1 MPYDLFI
8 SYSRCDNVNNRVT
21 ELKNQI
27 ETDYL
32 EFAKEPLNCFF
43 DQEEIKGMDN
53 WPYRLQQGLKDSH
66 LMLIILSPNYLT
78 STYCECEIVEY
89 LKYEY
94 SRGVA
99 GDGVAQV
106 YFMEIPGIDDE
117 GFRAKAAQWLEKVS
131 RRQRID
137 LRPWRDEGADSL
149 KRIDVKKRLE
159 ELKESLRK
167 RITRMRVISEVPG
180 NLPAPNPRFV
190 GREREMEMLHKATA
204 LGQLGVITAVHGV
217 GGLGKTAI
225 AFQYAYA
232 YANFYPG
239 GRWYLGCAN
248 ETNLAS
254 VIKRLDADLNITLT
268 EDEKKDDTRGAKRIL
283 NELYNR
289 AVENAEKA
297 NSKSN
302 ITETVKEFIK
312 PAVLLILDNVDHPEL
327 IQPPCSDIIS
337 GKEWLKIL
345 VTTRMGP
352 EELGEDETTQ
362 KLLSIDEL
370 PFDDGVSLIE
380 SYQLGGRFKNSEE
393 KEKAG
398 EIIKLLGGFT
408 LAVEVAAL
416 YLYEKKGRVS
426 CAEFLDVLKSNG
438 VDYFGE
444 HTNKQ
449 LSHTKLISATL
460 APTLDTLSPEE
471 SLILNYAA
479 LLPPDSIPLPW
490 LKELVAKEYPQLCE
504 VEMAGIDN
512 LWISTINHLLSLRL
526 LQVSEVDNE
535 SNYPRIVRM
544 HRLVGELVRNT
555 DSDIESHR
563 GYLFDHARERFDY
576 LKNGWIEWRNRW
588 EIGPLAA
595 LADLHM
601 DDYDWDRGLWLANK
615 VADLWQN
622 LGKFSDAEH
631 FFRRVLNAREQILGP
646 EMPDTLNS
654 INKLAIVLRI
664 KGDYKGA
671 EILHRRSLEV
681 RERTLGPDHPD
692 TLTTVG
698 NLGVCLYSQGDYS
711 GAEILY
717 RRVME
722 GRERISGPEHPQV
735 IAIMNNLATLLYD
748 KGDFSG
754 AEPLYRRVLEADE
767 RISGPEHP
775 YTLKSMSNLA
785 ALLLAVGDFS
795 GAEDLMHQAIEAQER
810 ILGPEHPE
818 TLWSL
823 RNLAGLLYRKGDYL
837 AAEPLDRR
845 VLEARERILGPKH
858 PNTLDSVNNLA
869 VLLDAKGDF
878 GDALVL
884 YKHAYERRKEILGSE
899 HPDTKNSLQLLT
911 KLREKMR
918 RNEELKEFYLCS
930 TEKKVDESTPLELRQ
945 RAMDYFNLK
954 DYINA
959 EMLLNR
965 VLAEKFEL
973 PGTYCHLARIFIL
986 TDRLLE
992 AKVHINE
999 AWQHRADSPVYVVA
1013 RILWFKIAFSF
1024 LTKSS
1029 IDNYIGQLKTVLQK
1043 EDAFMEW
1050 TMQPVLDYL
1059 KPKVTLEHH
1068 ALLSALV
1075 DAMSF
1080 KEKMELL
1087 NSFLEW
1093 RNAKP
1098 EEID

>member
-8 SYSRCDNVNNRVT
+8 SYSRRDNVNNRVT
-21 ELKNQI
+21 ELKEQI
-27 ETDYL
+27 ENDYL
-32 EFAKEPLNCFF
+32 KFAKEPLNCFF

-268 EDEKKDDTRGAKRIL
+268 EDEKKDDIRGAKRIL

-362 KLLSIDEL
+362 KLLPIDEL

-408 LAVEVAAL
+408 LAVEIAAL

-460 APTLDTLSPEE
+460 TPTLSLLSPEE
-471 SLILNYAA
+471 TLILSYAS
-479 LLPPDSIPLPW
+479 LLPPDSIPSPW
-490 LKELVAKEYPQLCE
+490 LKTLVVQQYPKLGE
-504 VEMAGIDN
+504 EEMAGIDN
-512 LWISTINHLLSLRL
+512 PWFSTINHLLSLRL
-526 LQVSEVDNE
+526 LQVVELDTE

-544 HRLVGELVRNT
+544 HRLIQDQIRSRFSSNYDQKFIDELIDLADNRSDYLENHWHHRNEQWEIIVLVEFTNLLLDNKHAGSPKLVKSLGQWLIFIFSFEGYKKLHEKAIELLKENVDTPQTEIAILLSNLGVAYHNLGKLVDAKKCLLEAKEIDEKYREPTHPFLDIRYNNLALVHKDLGELQEAKKLL
-555 DSDIESHR
+555 IQ
-563 GYLFDHARERFDY
+563 
-576 LKNGWIEWRNRW
+576 
-588 EIGPLAA
+588 A
-595 LADLHM
+595 LASDTKNFEPGNPSIARSQNNLALVHKDL
-601 DDYDWDRGLWLANK
+601 GELQEAKKLLIQALASVTKNFEPGHPSIATLQSNLAL
-615 VADLWQN
+615 VHQN
-622 LGKFSDAEH
+622 LGELQEAKKLLIQALASDTKNFERGH
-631 FFRRVLNAREQILGP
+631 P
-646 EMPDTLNS
+646 S
-654 INKLAIVLRI
+654 IAIRQSNLRSLATKYYELQYYDEAV
-664 KGDYKGA
+664 
-671 EILHRRSLEV
+671 EILHKL
-681 RERTLGPDHPD
+681 LH
-692 TLTTVG
+692 
-698 NLGVCLYSQGDYS
+698 S
-711 GAEILY
+711 G
-717 RRVME
+717 
-722 GRERISGPEHPQV
+722 
-735 IAIMNNLATLLYD
+735 
-748 KGDFSG
+748 F
-754 AEPLYRRVLEADE
+754 EPA
-767 RISGPEHP
+767 
-775 YTLKSMSNLA
+775 
-785 ALLLAVGDFS
+785 
-795 GAEDLMHQAIEAQER
+795 
-810 ILGPEHPE
+810 
-818 TLWSL
+818 
-823 RNLAGLLYRKGDYL
+823 
-837 AAEPLDRR
+837 
-845 VLEARERILGPKH
+845 
-858 PNTLDSVNNLA
+858 
-869 VLLDAKGDF
+869 
-878 GDALVL
+878 
-884 YKHAYERRKEILGSE
+884 
-899 HPDTKNSLQLLT
+899 
-911 KLREKMR
+911 
-918 RNEELKEFYLCS
+918 S
-930 TEKKVDESTPLELRQ
+930 T
-945 RAMDYFNLK
+945 YH
-954 DYINA
+954 
-959 EMLLNR
+959 
-965 VLAEKFEL
+965 
-973 PGTYCHLARIFIL
+973 HLARICLI
-986 TDRLLE
+986 TERYSE
-992 AKVHINE
+992 AKKHIE
-999 AWQHRADSPVYVVA
+999 SAWQIRKEAKTYSIA
-1013 RILWFKIAFSF
+1013 RLLWFKIAFAF
-1024 LTKSS
+1024 LESS
-1029 IDNYIGQLKTVLQK
+1029 TSENFIGQLKTVLLKQN
-1043 EDAFMEW
+1043 AFMKW
-1050 TMQPVLDYL
+1050 TMQPVLDHI
-1059 KPKVTLEHH
+1059 KPHITEHQH

-1075 DAMSF
+1075 NAMSD
-1080 KEKMELL
+1080 KQNLEKL
-1087 NSFLEW
+1087 NVFEEW
-1093 RNAKP
+1093 KNAEP
-1098 EEID
+1098 EEIN